1 MGDLPYAKTEVNATL
16 LRLARKKPF
25 YQRNLPQL
33 CSFYARG
40 CCTRGK
46 SCPYRYASYGF
57 LLCRHE
63 LPHDPNDP
71 LNKQNVK
78 DRFDGKNDP
87 VAQKILE
94 RMKQQ
99 EKDEERERK
108 EVIARC
114 LIKR

>member
-1 MGDLPYAKTEVNATL
+1 MLVG
-16 LRLARKKPF
+16 RIHR
-25 YQRNLPQL
+25 
-33 CSFYARG
+33 
-40 CCTRGK
+40 
-46 SCPYRYASYGF
+46 
-57 LLCRHE
+57 RHE

-94 RMKQQ
+94 RLKQQ

-108 EVIARC
+108 QVTVCFLRLSGRRRKSQAATSDRTMIQ
-114 LIKR
+114 IKLYILLFVESICA